1 MRSDSLADQGPR
13 PNFLTIFRDENDGGD
28 SDNRFITA
36 PGAFSIITRMEDG
49 DIENYCDKTHFIITE
64 KQFNFAKKF
73 LAFIALTKGEGIA
86 TSFNDGAQ
94 IQNHLEVYFNQG
106 ILDQRIIQKTSQDDF
121 NQLPI
126 HQQIQEIAD
135 EITFDNIKKF
145 YQRLLSKRPKLFT
158 GAEDITENDHLI
170 NAEKKQHR
178 RANGKII
185 QTAYDLENFI
195 SYLEMEVG
203 ALMLVSA
210 PTRFISTAKRSGE
223 PWVRG
228 NGGEFQKE
236 TQLNLLVGA
245 RLEIADL
252 AMEGLHVINRDEDQ
266 IRQLRA
272 SQECR
277 IKPFT
282 SSDAKAEDDKKKF
295 WEIYDKIWED
305 IYQTSS
311 DKKTDGEIN
320 INLLI
325 KRLTESYKL
334 LILNAIE
341 QEKKAGKK
349 AYLRISPIGDGA
361 WSGDRYQET
370 KNKDKIL
377 EACGN
382 AVAQIIKNLDQDQ
395 VNVIGAIEFAQ
406 FGGNALLL
414 SFLKESQALF
424 PNKPAQQNYQTI
436 FPATSKDEI
445 DESQIQLAKIMLKS
459 KSEHDGL
466 GDTVKI
472 PIVNFCHKGD
482 VNRKIPFAHLHS
494 QSSEQYSQSSEQFP
508 NLPTDDDLTAYITCP
523 WDAGCRGIGNEYHLY
538 ENYKKIGDP
547 EAEKSTLKASMDPVM
562 ACASPI
568 SLLSTDP
575 EINQALLDNFHVIDE
590 QGKKLSFDEFKIND
604 QLKKH
609 LKNLGYITQDSKGAY
624 SGNDSL
630 ELDLKNNNL
639 IFPASN
645 KDLLLSFGIDSGAI
659 EDISDSTVG
668 SADNPHSQPKISIA
682 ITAEN
687 IAKLPRFGELKK
699 IRELQSLAENEG
711 ESAGK
716 INEARATK
724 ILEYNPIIPKLSELL
739 KLQTTTPSRSP
750 QEPQAIK
757 ILNFSNVW
765 DNTNRANKYKIL
777 DPSFLYL
784 QAGFT
789 DDKIADSTINLG
801 EVNKPKN
808 DLFKYLFCK
817 TFNDFNSQETSFT
830 FQDAIDALLIAKT
843 FGGLSNIKK
852 DDGESYS
859 QINQDNENSGN
870 ISPAKFI
877 AKIKEKFPEEQRIQN
892 LEEEKLLKFQ
902 TFSAKYQDIT
912 KHFFTSGRSPSG
924 TTGLRLTFFPDQL
937 IAELVKLNPK
947 EVRNYEATKN
957 LQTFI
962 SSKLAINQQ

>member
-135 EITFDNIKKF
+135 EITFDNIKRF

-158 GAEDITENDHLI
+158 GDNDVTETDHLI

-203 ALMLVSA
+203 ALMLVST
-210 PTRFISTAKRSGE
+210 PTRFISTAKRSE
-223 PWVRG
+223 KPWEEEDG
-228 NGGEFQKE
+228 KEFQKE
-236 TQLNLLVGA
+236 AQLNLLVGA

-252 AMEGLHVINRDEDQ
+252 GMEGLHVINRDEDQ

-305 IYQTSS
+305 IYQTSP
-311 DKKTDGEIN
+311 DKIDDGEIN

-361 WSGDRYQET
+361 WSGDRYLET

-377 EACGN
+377 EACGT

-459 KSEHDGL
+459 KSEHDGQD
-466 GDTVKI
+466 DTVKI

-494 QSSEQYSQSSEQFP
+494 QSSEQFP
-508 NLPTDDDLTAYITCP
+508 NLPTDDHLTAYITCP
-523 WDAGCRGIGNEYHLY
+523 WDAGCRGIGNEYSSYNPNPEIFSPDSQEL
-538 ENYKKIGDP
+538 IGHRR
-547 EAEKSTLKASMDPVM
+547 ETLQLSMDPVM

-568 SLLSTDP
+568 LLLSTDP
-575 EINQALLDNFHVIDE
+575 KINQALLNNFHVIDE
-590 QGKKLSFDEFKIND
+590 QGKKLSFEEFKIND

-609 LKNLGYITQDSKGAY
+609 LKNHDYITQDSKGAY

-630 ELDLKNNNL
+630 ELDLKSNNL
-639 IFPASN
+639 IFPASD
-645 KDLLLSFGIDSGAI
+645 KDLLLSFGIDSEAI
-659 EDISDSTVG
+659 KDISDSTVG
-668 SADNPHSQPKISIA
+668 SADDPHSQPKISIA
-682 ITAEN
+682 IIPKN

-699 IRELQSLAENEG
+699 IRKLQSLVENEG

-739 KLQTTTPSRSP
+739 KLQTTTLSSSP

-765 DNTNRANKYKIL
+765 DNTNRANKYKIS
-777 DPSFLYL
+777 DSSFLYL

-817 TFNDFNSQETSFT
+817 TFNDFSLKENSFT

-852 DDGESYS
+852 DGSESYS
-859 QINQDNENSGN
+859 QINQDNADSVG
-870 ISPAKFI
+870 ISPAEFI
-877 AKIKEKFPEEQRIQN
+877 AKIKEKFSGEGRIQN
-892 LEEEKLLKFQ
+892 
-902 TFSAKYQDIT
+902 
-912 KHFFTSGRSPSG
+912 
-924 TTGLRLTFFPDQL
+924 
-937 IAELVKLNPK
+937 
-947 EVRNYEATKN
+947 
-957 LQTFI
+957 
-962 SSKLAINQQ
+962 IN